1 MGKFELDLDVDQ
13 QQEQGGVIEQPQL
26 SGQEERKLK
35 IQRCIRSLAHA
46 THCREPTCQLASCA
60 KMKRVVEHTKTCRR
74 KTGGGCRI
82 CQELIHLCCYH
93 AKRCLEREC
102 VVPFCRHSKLKLRL
116 HQTQQRFA
124 QSQTLR
130 RRMMQRQSM
139 QPPPQM
145 PGQPN
150 AMMPGVQQQFPQMQP
165 GQQGMQ
171 NPMQQGMHPGMPSG
185 VSENMPHAMQNP
197 MLQMPIV
204 SQANVSQQ
212 NQGACGIYK
221 FV

>member
-93 AKRCLEREC
+93 AKHCLEREC
-102 VVPFCRHSKLKLRL
+102 VVPFCRM
-116 HQTQQRFA
+116 A
-124 QSQTLR
+124 
-130 RRMMQRQSM
+130 MMQCQSM

-171 NPMQQGMHPGMPSG
+171 NPMQQGMHPGLPSG

>member
-1 MGKFELDLDVDQ
+1 MGKFELDVDVDQ

-26 SGQEERKLK
+26 SGQE
-35 IQRCIRSLAHA
+35 IQRFITSLEHA
-46 THCREPTCQLASCA
+46 THCREPKCQFASCA

-93 AKRCLEREC
+93 AKHCLEREC
-102 VVPFCRHSKLKLRL
+102 VVPFCE
-116 HQTQQRFA
+116 
-124 QSQTLR
+124 TLR

-145 PGQPN
+145 LGQPN

-185 VSENMPHAMQNP
+185 VSENMQHAMQNP
-197 MLQMPIV
+197 MQQMPIV

-212 NQGACGIYK
+212 NQGVCGIYK

>member
-1 MGKFELDLDVDQ
+1 MIDYIAIFFLFFKSSYGA
-13 QQEQGGVIEQPQL
+13 
-26 SGQEERKLK
+26 ERKLK
-35 IQRCIRSLAHA
+35 IQRGIRSLVHA

-60 KMKRVVEHTKTCRR
+60 KMKRVVEHTNTCRR
-74 KTGGGCRI
+74 NAGGCRI

-93 AKRCLEREC
+93 AKCCLERKC
-102 VVPFCRHSKLKLRL
+102 VVPFCRHIKLKLR
-116 HQTQQRFA
+116 QPQVQQRFA

-130 RRMMQRQSM
+130 RRMAMMQRQSM

-145 PGQPN
+145 PGQPS

-185 VSENMPHAMQNP
+185 VSQNMQHAMQNP
-197 MLQMPIV
+197 MQQMPIV
-204 SQANVSQQ
+204 SQATVSQH
-212 NQGACGIYK
+212 NQAVCGIYK